1 MINIIFPPGCYGTYI
16 TRCLYNY
23 TNLRNVLF
31 TEFEFDSAGSSHY
44 HRENSHA
51 RSVIQAKHIDT
62 FDYDPTI
69 QLVVVVPCVEHGL
82 DYYNNQ
88 FFKNCHGQL
97 IQYITAQ
104 MTTAEIK
111 HKLSHQWD
119 YHGEFDESVPHW
131 IMREWCSYWIADA
144 LNSAYNTTT
153 YHMLDSIVK
162 ISTKDIFENYIETLT
177 KIVSALELTF
187 TVDQE
192 AINTQHNKFLAV
204 QQFHNS
210 QHKCYQYVQD
220 LLAGVDTNIVV
231 HSIFDEAYIQHL
243 LRQHNIE
250 IQCDGL
256 NTFPDN
262 THHLRTI
269 IYETMHNTN
278 T

>member
-1 MINIIFPPGCYGTYI
+1 MINVIFPPGCYGTYI
-16 TRCLYNY
+16 ARCLYNY
-23 TNLRNVLF
+23 TNLRNSPF
-31 TEFEFDSAGSSHY
+31 TDFEFDSAGSSHY
-44 HRENSHA
+44 HRENTHA
-51 RSVIQAKHIDT
+51 RSVIKAKHVDT
-62 FDYDPTI
+62 FDHSSPV
-69 QLVVVVPCVEHGL
+69 QLVVVPCVEHGL

-88 FFKNCHGQL
+88 FVKNQHSQL
-97 IQYITAQ
+97 IRYITKQ
-104 MTTAEIK
+104 MPKEEVN
-111 HKLSHQWD
+111 HKLKHQWN
-119 YHGEFDESVPHW
+119 YHGEFDATVPRW

-153 YHMLDSIVK
+153 YHMLDSTVK
-162 ISTKDIFENYIETLT
+162 ISTKDIFENYTETLT

-187 TVDQE
+187 TVDQDK
-192 AINTQHNKFLAV
+192 IDIQHNKFLAV
-204 QQFHNS
+204 QKFHNS
-210 QHKCYQYVQD
+210 QNRCYQYVQD
-220 LLAGVDTNIVV
+220 LLAGVNTNIYV

-256 NTFPDN
+256 NTFPDS

>member
-51 RSVIQAKHIDT
+51 RSVIQAKHVDT
-62 FDYDPTI
+62 FDHDPTI
-69 QLVVVVPCVEHGL
+69 QLVVVVPCVEHSL

-88 FFKNCHGQL
+88 FFKNSHGQL

-111 HKLSHQWD
+111 HKLRHQWN
-119 YHGEFDESVPHW
+119 YHGEFNESVPHW

-144 LNSAYNTTT
+144 LDSAYNTTT
-153 YHMLDSIVK
+153 YHVLDSIVK

-177 KIVSALELTF
+177 KIVAALELTF
-187 TVDQE
+187 TIDQE
-192 AINTQHNKFLAV
+192 VINTQHNKFLAV
-204 QQFHNS
+204 QKFHNS

-231 HSIFDEAYIQHL
+231 HGIFDEAYIQHL

-269 IYETMHNTN
+269 IYETMHYTN

>member
-51 RSVIQAKHIDT
+51 RSVIQAKHVDT
-62 FDYDPTI
+62 FDHDPTI
-69 QLVVVVPCVEHGL
+69 QLVVVAPCVEHSL

-97 IQYITAQ
+97 IQYITNQ
-104 MTTAEIK
+104 MSTAEIN
-111 HKLSHQWD
+111 HKLSHQWN
-119 YHGEFDESVPHW
+119 YHGELDTAVPCW

-144 LNSAYNTTT
+144 LDSSYNTTT
-153 YHMLDSIVK
+153 YHVLDSIVK

-177 KIVSALELTF
+177 KIVSALGLTF
-187 TVDQE
+187 TVDQDT
-192 AINTQHNKFLAV
+192 IVTQHNKFLTV
-204 QQFHNS
+204 QKFHNS
-210 QHKCYQYVQD
+210 QYRCYQYVQD
-220 LLAGVDTNIVV
+220 FLAGVDTNIVV

-262 THHLRTI
+262 THYLRTI

>member
-51 RSVIQAKHIDT
+51 RSVIQAKHVDT
-62 FDYDPTI
+62 FDHDPTI
-69 QLVVVVPCVEHGL
+69 QLVVVVPCVEHSL

-111 HKLSHQWD
+111 HKLSHQWN

-131 IMREWCSYWIADA
+131 IMREWCSYWIADV
-144 LNSAYNTTT
+144 LDLSYNTTT

-192 AINTQHNKFLAV
+192 VINTQHNKFLAV

-231 HSIFDEAYIQHL
+231 NSIFDEAYIQHL
-243 LRQHNIE
+243 LRQHHIE